1 MYENTLFSI
10 YIYIMRDIN
19 NSLIKAYYDA
29 LTPLGYPVYEGEEPD
44 DELAKMYLVISD
56 VSSNDTSTKNSSD
69 VSANIQ
75 VTINSWELKYNNSK
89 ALNTVAG
96 LVLETIK
103 PDPNSVLDLSA
114 SGMQMLN
121 LTHTDGPGAN
131 YGKLAG
137 RVYISRQIIFI
148 QDIFIY

>member
-1 MYENTLFSI
+1 MK
-10 YIYIMRDIN
+10 DISN
-19 NSLIKAYYDA
+19 PLIKAYYYA

-44 DELAKMYLVISD
+44 NELSKMYLVISD
-56 VSSNDTSTKNSSD
+56 VSSSDTSTKSSSD
-69 VSANIQ
+69 VTASIQ
-75 VTINSWELKYNNSK
+75 ITINSWEAKYNNSK

-96 LVLETIK
+96 LVLQAIK
-103 PDPNSVLDLSA
+103 PLPNSVLDLS
-114 SGMQMLN
+114 SSDMQMLN

-137 RVYISRQIIFI
+137 RVYISRQIIFT